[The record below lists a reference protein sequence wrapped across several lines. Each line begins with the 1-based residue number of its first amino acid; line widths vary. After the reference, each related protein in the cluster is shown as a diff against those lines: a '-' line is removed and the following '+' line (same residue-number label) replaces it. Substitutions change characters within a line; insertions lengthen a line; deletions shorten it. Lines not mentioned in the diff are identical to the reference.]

1 MAKRDTMCCLP
12 FMAVDQKQGR
22 RSPCCQTASQ
32 HWGSFSTIEEYWHS
46 EPLAQLRQQMI
57 NHQRAVECVH
67 CWRAEDAGQI
77 SMRQAVNQSRSH
89 MINFDQ
95 PRIKQVKLNTGN
107 TCNISCMMC
116 FDSVSSSYEKLWSTD
131 TTWIMPEN
139 KLKKLSYD
147 HHMQQYILEHAGDIE
162 VIEVLGG
169 EPLFNKQFIQ
179 LAESL
184 AASGA
189 AEHMTMI
196 IITNG
201 TLLTQRLIDLFRKFK
216 KTVFLVSVDGV
227 GPVNDYQRWPSR
239 FVEIEE
245 NLVKINSHF
254 DLSLMPTVTAVNI
267 IGMSDLYEYAL
278 SKNYMINNIEPV
290 AHWPQLN
297 PANLPDQLKKLVDS
311 KFDYLIQGSTD
322 TDGLLRFVSRWDQQR
337 NIHIQDYM
345 SEWDNIIN

>member
-1 MAKRDTMCCLP
+1 
-12 FMAVDQKQGR
+12 MAVDLKQGR
-22 RSPCCQTASQ
+22 LSPCCYSESQ
-32 HWGSFSTIEEYWHS
+32 HWGSFATIDEYWNS
-46 EPLAQLRQQMI
+46 DPLSQLRQQLI
-57 NHQRAVECVH
+57 NQERAAECVH

-131 TTWIMPEN
+131 VNWIMPEK

-147 HHMQQYILEHAGDIE
+147 HLMQTYILEHASDIE

-201 TLLTQRLIDLFRKFK
+201 TLLTQRLIDLFQKFK
-216 KTVFLVSVDGV
+216 KTVFAVSVDGV
-227 GPVNDYQRWPSR
+227 GSVNDYQRWPSR
-239 FVEIEE
+239 FVEIEK
-245 NLVKINSHF
+245 NLAMMNSNF
-254 DLSLMPTVTAVNI
+254 DISLLPTVTAVNI
-267 IGMSDLYEYAL
+267 IGLSDLYEYAL

-297 PANLPDQLKKLVDS
+297 PANLPDQLKKLVDT
-311 KFDYLIQGSTD
+311 KFDYLIQASAD
-322 TDGLLRFVSRWDQQR
+322 TDSLLSFVSRWDNQR

-345 SEWDNIIN
+345 SEWSGIL

>member
-1 MAKRDTMCCLP
+1 
-12 FMAVDQKQGR
+12 MAVDQKQGR
-22 RSPCCQTASQ
+22 RSPCCQAASQ
-32 HWGSFSTIEEYWHS
+32 HWGSFATIEEYWHS
-46 EPLAQLRQQMI
+46 ESLAGLRQQMI
-57 NHQRAVECVH
+57 NGQRAAECVY

-77 SMRQAVNQSRSH
+77 SMRQSVNQNRSH
-89 MINFDQ
+89 MIDFDQ

-131 TTWIMPEN
+131 ATWIMPEN

-189 AEHMTMI
+189 AKNMTMI

-201 TLLTQRLIDLFRKFK
+201 TLLTQRLIDLFQKFK
-216 KTVFLVSVDGV
+216 KTVFAVSVDGV

-239 FVEIEE
+239 FVEIAE
-245 NLVKINSHF
+245 NLNKINHHF
-254 DLSLMPTVTAVNI
+254 DLSLLPTVTAVNI
-267 IGMSDLYEYAL
+267 IGLADLYAFAQ
-278 SKNYMINNIEPV
+278 SKNYVINNISPV
-290 AHWPQLN
+290 DHWPQLN
-297 PANLPDQLKKLVDS
+297 PSNLPDQLKKLVDS
-311 KFDYLIQGSTD
+311 RFDYLMQGSVD
-322 TDGLLRFVSRWDQQR
+322 TDSLLSFVSRWDYQR
-337 NIHIQDYM
+337 KIRIQDYM
-345 SEWDNIIN
+345 SEWTNIVN

>member
-1 MAKRDTMCCLP
+1 MANHDTMCCLP

-57 NHQRAVECVH
+57 NHQRAAECVH

-147 HHMQQYILEHAGDIE
+147 HQMQDYILEHAGDIE

-189 AEHMTMI
+189 AKHMTMI

-201 TLLTQRLIDLFRKFK
+201 TLLTQRLIDLFQKFK
-216 KTVFLVSVDGV
+216 KTVFAVSVDGV
-227 GPVNDYQRWPSR
+227 GLVNDYQRWPSR
-239 FVEIEE
+239 FVEIDK
-245 NLVKINSHF
+245 NLAMMNSYF
-254 DLSLMPTVTAVNI
+254 DISLLPTVTAVNI

-278 SKNYMINNIEPV
+278 SKNYVINNIEPV

-311 KFDYLIQGSTD
+311 KFDYLIQGSAD

-345 SEWDNIIN
+345 SEWSSVL

>member
-32 HWGSFSTIEEYWHS
+32 HWGSFATIEEYWHS
-46 EPLAQLRQQMI
+46 EPLAQLRQQML
-57 NHQRAVECVH
+57 NHQRAAECVH
-67 CWRAEDAGQI
+67 CWRAEDAGQV

-89 MINFDQ
+89 MIDFDR

-147 HHMQQYILEHAGDIE
+147 HHMQDYILEHADDIE

-216 KTVFLVSVDGV
+216 KTVFAVSVDGV
-227 GPVNDYQRWPSR
+227 GLVNDYQRWPSR
-239 FVEIEE
+239 FVEVDK
-245 NLVKINSHF
+245 NLAMINRYF
-254 DLSLMPTVTAVNI
+254 DLSLLPTVTAVNI
-267 IGMSDLYEYAL
+267 IGLSDLYEYAL
-278 SKNYMINNIEPV
+278 SKNYMINNVEPV
-290 AHWPQLN
+290 QHWPQLN
-297 PANLPDQLKKLVDS
+297 PSNLPDQLKKLVDS
-311 KFDYLIQGSTD
+311 RFSQFIQGSAD
-322 TDGLLRFVSRWDQQR
+322 TDGLLKFVSRWDQQR
-337 NIHIQDYM
+337 NIRIQDYM
-345 SEWDNIIN
+345 SEWTNIIT

>member
-1 MAKRDTMCCLP
+1 
-12 FMAVDQKQGR
+12 MAVDQKQDR

-32 HWGSFSTIEEYWHS
+32 HWGSFATIEEYWNS
-46 EPLAQLRQQMI
+46 KSLAQLRQQMV
-57 NHQRAVECVH
+57 NGQRAAECVH
-67 CWRAEDAGQI
+67 CWRAEDAGQV
-77 SMRQAVNQSRSH
+77 SMRQSVNQSRSH
-89 MINFDQ
+89 MIDFDR

-131 TTWIMPEN
+131 ATWTMPEN

-147 HHMQQYILEHAGDIE
+147 HHMQDYILEHADDIE

-201 TLLTQRLIDLFRKFK
+201 TLLTQRLIDIFQKFK
-216 KTVFLVSVDGV
+216 KTVFAVSVDGV
-227 GPVNDYQRWPSR
+227 GLVNDYQRWPSR
-239 FVEIEE
+239 FVEVDK
-245 NLVKINSHF
+245 NLAMINSHF
-254 DLSLMPTVTAVNI
+254 DLSLLPTVTAVNI
-267 IGMSDLYEYAL
+267 IGLSDLYEYAL

-290 AHWPQLN
+290 QHWPQLN
-297 PANLPDQLKKLVDS
+297 PSNLPDQLKKLVDS
-311 KFDYLIQGSTD
+311 KFHYLMQGSAD
-322 TDGLLRFVSRWDQQR
+322 TDSLLSFVSRWDQQR

-345 SEWDNIIN
+345 SEWINIIN

>member
-1 MAKRDTMCCLP
+1 MAKSDTICCLP
-12 FMAVDQKQGR
+12 FIAVDQRQDR
-22 RSPCCQTASQ
+22 RGPCCQAATQ
-32 HWGSFSTIEEYWHS
+32 HWGFFSTIEEYWHS

-77 SMRQAVNQSRSH
+77 SMRQAVNLNRQH
-89 MINFDQ
+89 MIDLDQ

-131 TTWIMPEN
+131 PTWIMPEN

-147 HHMQQYILEHAGDIE
+147 HHMQQYILDHAADIE

-189 AEHMTMI
+189 AEHMTMM

-201 TLLTQRLIDLFRKFK
+201 TLLTQRLIDLFKKFK
-216 KTVFLVSVDGV
+216 KTVFAVSVDGV
-227 GPVNDYQRWPSR
+227 GLVNDYQRWPSQ
-239 FVEIEE
+239 FAEISE
-245 NLVKINSHF
+245 NLNKINSHF
-254 DLSLMPTVTAVNI
+254 DLSLLPTVTAVNI
-267 IGMSDLYEYAL
+267 IGLTDLYGFAL
-278 SKNYMINNIEPV
+278 SKNYAINNIEPV

-297 PANLPDQLKKLVDS
+297 PSNLPDQLKKLVDS
-311 KFDYLIQGSTD
+311 NFDYLIQGSVD
-322 TDGLLRFVSRWDQQR
+322 TDGLLKFVSQWDRQR
-337 NIHIQDYM
+337 NIHIQNYM
-345 SEWDNIIN
+345 SEWTDIIT

>member
-1 MAKRDTMCCLP
+1 MAKSDTMCCLP

-22 RSPCCQTASQ
+22 RSPCCHTASQ
-32 HWGSFSTIEEYWHS
+32 HWGSFATIEEYWNS
-46 EPLAQLRQQMI
+46 ESLAGLRQQMV
-57 NHQRAVECVH
+57 NGQRAAECVY

-77 SMRQAVNQSRSH
+77 SMRQSVNQSRSH
-89 MINFDQ
+89 MIDFDR
-95 PRIKQVKLNTGN
+95 PIIKQVKLNTGN

-147 HHMQQYILEHAGDIE
+147 HHMQEYILEHAGDIE

-201 TLLTQRLIDLFRKFK
+201 TLLTQRLIDLFQKFK
-216 KTVFLVSVDGV
+216 KTVFAVSVDGV
-227 GPVNDYQRWPSR
+227 GSVNDYQRWPSR
-239 FVEIEE
+239 FVEIAA
-245 NLVKINSHF
+245 NLDKINSHF
-254 DLSLMPTVTAVNI
+254 DLSLLPTVTAVNI
-267 IGMSDLYEYAL
+267 IGLADLYAFAQ
-278 SKNYMINNIEPV
+278 SKNYVINNISPV
-290 AHWPQLN
+290 DQWPQLN
-297 PANLPDQLKKLVDS
+297 PSNLPDQLKKLVDS
-311 KFDYLIQGSTD
+311 KFDYLMQGSVD
-322 TDGLLRFVSRWDQQR
+322 TDSLLKFVARWDHQR
-337 NIHIQDYM
+337 KIHIQDYM
-345 SEWDNIIN
+345 SEWTNIVN

>member
-1 MAKRDTMCCLP
+1 MANHDTMCCLP

-46 EPLAQLRQQMI
+46 ESLAQLRQQMVDG
-57 NHQRAVECVH
+57 QRAAECVH
-67 CWRAEDAGQI
+67 CWRAEDAGQV
-77 SMRQAVNQSRSH
+77 SMRQAVNQSRFH
-89 MINFDQ
+89 MINLDQ

-147 HHMQQYILEHAGDIE
+147 HQMQDYILEHAGDIE

-189 AEHMTMI
+189 AKHMTMM

-216 KTVFLVSVDGV
+216 KTVFAVSVDGV
-227 GPVNDYQRWPSR
+227 GLVNDYQRWPSR
-239 FVEIEE
+239 FDEIDK
-245 NLVKINSHF
+245 NLAMINHHF
-254 DLSLMPTVTAVNI
+254 DLSLLPTVTAVNI
-267 IGMSDLYEYAL
+267 IGMSNLYEYAL
-278 SKNYMINNIEPV
+278 SKNYVINNIEPV
-290 AHWPQLN
+290 QHWPQLN
-297 PANLPDQLKKLVDS
+297 PANLPDLLKKLVDS
-311 KFDYLIQGSTD
+311 KFDYLIQKPGD

-337 NIHIQDYM
+337 NIRIQDYM
-345 SEWDNIIN
+345 SEWSGVL

>member
-1 MAKRDTMCCLP
+1 MAKSDTMCCLP

-22 RSPCCQTASQ
+22 RSPCCHTASQ
-32 HWGSFSTIEEYWHS
+32 HWGSFATIEEYWNS
-46 EPLAQLRQQMI
+46 NALAGLRQQMV
-57 NHQRAVECVH
+57 NGQRAAECVY
-67 CWRAEDAGQI
+67 CWSAEDAGQI
-77 SMRQAVNQSRSH
+77 SMRQSVNQSRFH
-89 MINFDQ
+89 MIDFDQ

-147 HHMQQYILEHAGDIE
+147 HQMQDYILEHAGDIE

-189 AEHMTMI
+189 AKHMTMI

-201 TLLTQRLIDLFRKFK
+201 TLLTQRLIDLFQKFK
-216 KTVFLVSVDGV
+216 KTVFAVSVDGV

-239 FVEIEE
+239 FVEIEK
-245 NLVKINSHF
+245 NLAMMNSYF
-254 DLSLMPTVTAVNI
+254 DISLLPTVTAVNI
-267 IGMSDLYEYAL
+267 IGMSNLYEYAL

-311 KFDYLIQGSTD
+311 KFDYLIQGSVD
-322 TDGLLRFVSRWDQQR
+322 TAGLLRFVSRWDQQR

-345 SEWDNIIN
+345 SEWSGVL